1 MFGHLLWLY
10 VFWNIMYCFT
20 LISVSVLSANHTW
33 PSLSPVLHCSVR
45 QSFKDPYSTQ
55 AQYTVLDDLEQL
67 ISYFST
73 FLDCADNM
81 EAMWTVWTGCLLKVF
96 QITHPCWPATALRAM
111 VCWGENINACRP
123 RVRVIKAVFV
133 AGLTL
138 NTLKAVAQERR
149 RTKLNSILDKPFCSA
164 PLSCADIA
172 QASSAL
178 SLKGATQKR
187 CAGQRQTSMFKLR
200 LSWVAEATS
209 ERTKLLCAEYRVFLF
224 AVFSGHISGLTM
236 WTNLWI

>member
-1 MFGHLLWLY
+1 
-10 VFWNIMYCFT
+10 MYCFT

-45 QSFKDPYSTQ
+45 QSFKDPYCTP

-73 FLDCADNM
+73 YLDCADNM
-81 EAMWTVWTGCLLKVF
+81 EAMWTVWTVCLLEVF
-96 QITHPCWPATALRAM
+96 QITHPCWPATVLRAM
-111 VCWGENINACRP
+111 VCWGENINAWNAGRP
-123 RVRVIKAVFV
+123 EVRVIKAVFV

-164 PLSCADIA
+164 PSIMRWH
-172 QASSAL
+172 SSSIVCL
-178 SLKGATQKR
+178 VPKR
-187 CAGQRQTSMFKLR
+187 CNTETLCWPTSDLFMFKLW

-209 ERTKLLCAEYRVFLF
+209 ERAKLLCAEYRVFLF
-224 AVFSGHISGLTM
+224 TVFSGHISDLTV
-236 WTNLWI
+236 WINPWI